1 MQYVV
6 VKVKR
11 DTNTVHHK
19 VVPAWEVPVL
29 EFIFEEGNIE
39 HTDEREDA
47 PGKEY
52 PEAGFEFDRLTR
64 AYGADPQ
71 SGVAYVASVYGQ
83 AGAGIRALKAAI
95 AAAREDDKANPIEA
109 IPAPVPAKRA
119 RRSAA
124 SQDALLG

>member
-1 MQYVV
+1 MQYVT

-39 HTDEREDA
+39 HTDLTEDV
-47 PGKEY
+47 PGREY
-52 PEAGFEFDRLTR
+52 PDPAFEFDRLTR

-95 AAAREDDKANPIEA
+95 NAAKEDEKANPTVV
-109 IPAPVPAKRA
+109 PTPVPAKRA
-119 RRSAA
+119 RRAAA